1 MNTTMLQNPTIGIVK
16 PKARRIA
23 ATRERT
29 VRQPA
34 EPKQPRE
41 SSRLLEEIGTSVV
54 ATLTAMT
61 AMYEPVPGHT
71 RTRRVRV
78 RN

>member
-1 MNTTMLQNPTIGIVK
+1 MNTTIVQNKAIGIVK

-23 ATRERT
+23 ATREHA

-34 EPKQPRE
+34 EPKPARE
-41 SSRLLEEIGTSVV
+41 SSWMLKEIATSVA

-61 AMYEPVPGHT
+61 TMYGPVPGHT

>member
-1 MNTTMLQNPTIGIVK
+1 MNTAILQNKTIGIVK

-23 ATRERT
+23 ATSKCA

-34 EPKQPRE
+34 APKRARE
-41 SSRLLEEIGTSVV
+41 SSWLLKEIATSVA

-61 AMYEPVPGHT
+61 TMYELAPGHT
-71 RTRRVRV
+71 RTRRERV
-78 RN
+78 RY

>member
-1 MNTTMLQNPTIGIVK
+1 MNTIILQNKTIGMVK

-23 ATRERT
+23 ATRERA

-34 EPKQPRE
+34 APKPARE
-41 SSRLLEEIGTSVV
+41 SSWLLKEIATSVA

-61 AMYEPVPGHT
+61 TMYEPVPRHT
-71 RTRRVRV
+71 RTRWERV